1 MRCRRAALRP
11 REGSGSQVEVA
22 VEVVRSHAA
31 RSAWLRYGVAV
42 ACAVG
47 AAAVC
52 LAFRRDLGSRAI
64 DFLCLAAVAI
74 SATYGGAGPG
84 LLTTLLGIASTA
96 YFFIEP
102 SGSFHIANPT
112 DALTLMLFGAVGTS
126 ISLVSGAMYRGR
138 ARNEAI
144 VRSVADC
151 YYALDRNWRFV
162 DLNDRAAAHIG
173 KPREELLGRSLLQV
187 FPYVAGTEIEREYR
201 RAMEQGEPVHFETPS
216 PVDHKRWMEV
226 RAYPAP
232 DGIA

>member
-1 MRCRRAALRP
+1 MVRCAVAVPAGFRRADGGL
-11 REGSGSQVEVA
+11 QIEVV

-31 RSAWLRYGVAV
+31 RSAWLRYGTAV
-42 ACAVG
+42 ACAIG
-47 AAAVC
+47 AAAVS
-52 LAFRRDLGSRAI
+52 LAFRREMGSRAI
-64 DFLCLAAVAI
+64 DFLCIASVAI

-144 VRSVADC
+144 LRSVADC

-187 FPYVAGTEIEREYR
+187 FPYVAGTAFERHYQR
-201 RAMEQGEPVHFETPS
+201 VL
-216 PVDHKRWMEV
+216 
-226 RAYPAP
+226 
-232 DGIA
+232 